1 MKVAVLQMVSTP
13 DVAEN
18 LRAAQ
23 QLVAQASSEGAE
35 LLVLPEYFCGMGWRD
50 TDKLVYST
58 SLTEVSTARTRIER
72 RFDPDRLRR
81 LKEDSPLDLGIGGAE
96 LAAEAFRQHLVDEC
110 VLLVCPILLGAG
122 KPALPRGM
130 RLGLDLQGQSQF
142 GNGVVGLHYSVRNQR
157 THG

>member
-50 TDKLVYST
+50 TDKLAWAEPLGTGPVQQV
-58 SLTEVSTARTRIER
+58 L
-72 RFDPDRLRR
+72 DR
-81 LKEDSPLDLGIGGAE
+81 KS
-96 LAAEAFRQHLVDEC
+96 
-110 VLLVCPILLGAG
+110 
-122 KPALPRGM
+122 
-130 RLGLDLQGQSQF
+130 
-142 GNGVVGLHYSVRNQR
+142 VV
-157 THG
+157 